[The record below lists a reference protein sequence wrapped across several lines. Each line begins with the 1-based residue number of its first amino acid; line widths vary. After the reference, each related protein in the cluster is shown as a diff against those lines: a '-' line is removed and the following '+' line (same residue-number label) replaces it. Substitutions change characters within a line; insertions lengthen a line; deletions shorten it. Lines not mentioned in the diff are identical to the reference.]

1 MKKISIVTSVDGNT
15 HLEEK
20 TNNESSEESKY
31 ELIEILGVNLAL
43 KIPLTTHH
51 FIDEFNRALE

>member
-1 MKKISIVTSVDGNT
+1 MDGNT
-15 HLEEK
+15 HLEKK

-43 KIPLTTHH
+43 KDTTYDAS
-51 FIDEFNRALE
+51 FYR